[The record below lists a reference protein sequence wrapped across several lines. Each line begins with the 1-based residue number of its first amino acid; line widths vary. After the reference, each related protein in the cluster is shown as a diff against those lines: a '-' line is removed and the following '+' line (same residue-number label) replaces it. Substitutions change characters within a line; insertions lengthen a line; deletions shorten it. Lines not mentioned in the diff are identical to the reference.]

1 MSGAKDA
8 EKAREAKATAGFL
21 AGAAGVIAAV
31 FLIVNWQTVYLV
43 FALIF
48 SDKRPALLRDAD
60 WDDPASAVRFRA
72 RFAAG
77 TPEQALVT
85 WLEKNR
91 FVIDARARKAQR
103 PVEGLPCNED
113 IAVEWSVDTQARLT
127 RADAVVHQI
136 ACL

>member
-1 MSGAKDA
+1 MKVI
-8 EKAREAKATAGFL
+8 
-21 AGAAGVIAAV
+21 AGAVAVIVAL
-31 FLIVNWQTVYLV
+31 FLLVNWQTVYLV
-43 FALIF
+43 FAVIF

-77 TPEQALVT
+77 TPEQALVA
-85 WLEKNR
+85 WLEKSR
-91 FVIDARARKAQR
+91 FVVDARARKAQR
-103 PVEGLPCNED
+103 PVEGLPCNEN
-113 IAVEWSVDTQARLT
+113 ITVRWSADGQARLT